1 MNILKRQL
9 ETFNQNIKEITSI
22 YHKASIKLGI
32 SDGEFWVL
40 YSLLVLGGEYSQQNI
55 CDMWSLPKQ
64 TVNSVISNLK
74 KKGYVFLETVPK
86 TRNLKIIRLTQAGK
100 TFGENTVMRI
110 FEAEQRTFSKMLEN
124 ERQIFISLIG
134 KYITFLGEEIKEL

>member
-22 YHKASIKLGI
+22 YHNAAIKLGI

-74 KKGYVFLETVPK
+74 KKGYVFLEKVPK

-134 KYITFLGEEIKEL
+134 KYIAFLGEEIKEL